1 MSDQTP
7 FEARLA
13 NAYARYVAA
22 APVGVDPQMVAAAV
36 STGSAGRLK
45 GWPNVISPGRRVAVL
60 IAVGIV
66 ALLLAAAAILVG
78 SRLIEHPPTG
88 GLLAYGLNDD
98 IYLADQDGARP
109 RKVADG
115 VPWTNEAGGG
125 PSYLFGDGGP
135 AWAPDG
141 RHFLFFD
148 LQGAAATAQL
158 TGHIADAS
166 GHVVASIPNIWV
178 DATWSPDSTRIEAWT
193 GGSAWI
199 GSTQISIYGVD
210 GAVQESLPL
219 PTGYVRSRES
229 AGIWAED
236 GRSVYVRLLE
246 GDGPGP
252 LWQLSVDGSAPRRIA
267 QDDLIARS
275 LGDVSFSPDGS
286 RMAATVAGAL
296 FVANADG
303 TDLRAVGPAGASGPI
318 WSPTGTQVAEV
329 WSAEPG
335 TDDIQVVDIASGTDR
350 TVVAGLQVNGRGL
363 LGWSPA
369 GDRILF
375 AGLDQKGSSLWSI
388 NADGTD
394 RKLLVPGADG
404 GYWQPVPTPKVDRV
418 PASFS
423 PTAEP
428 SPASTAVSPTV
439 PTLPPFTRTDKGFL
453 LDEQTGMAVSGHLR
467 RGTYTYTNVDAQ
479 GFNVRFT
486 VPAGWTWYGSYLS
499 KGGIGLPGG
508 AAIFFFGGPV
518 QVYADPCHWAGSQ
531 SNPPTGQSVDDLM
544 ASLATQP
551 LRSATTPIDRPA
563 GGLSLTVR
571 PGSTNPPA
579 DPNASGPRPWAGRSV
594 ELTVP
599 NDINFAACQGGQF
612 RSWGPDSVARV
623 HQGPGQRDLVW
634 AVDLT
639 RNGVVSGHGYVIID
653 AASFPGTPADVSS
666 EIDDILGSIVAGH
679 WG

>member
-1 MSDQTP
+1 MSNDERMDKQLRR
-7 FEARLA
+7 FL
-13 NAYARYVAA
+13 VW
-22 APVGVDPQMVAAAV
+22 Q
-36 STGSAGRLK
+36 AGRLD
-45 GWPNVISPGRRVAVL
+45 GTPDAHGMALRIGRRFATRSADRPRLVWVIAAVAL
-60 IAVGIV
+60 IA
-66 ALLLAAAAILVG
+66 ALAAAAALVG
-78 SRLIEHPPTG
+78 SRLIERPQTG
-88 GLLAYGLNDD
+88 GLLAYALNDD
-98 IYLADQDGARP
+98 IYLAAQDGAHP

-115 VPWTNEAGGG
+115 VPWTNGAGGG
-125 PSYLFGDGGP
+125 PSYVFGDGGP

-141 RHFLFFD
+141 RHVLFFD
-148 LQGAAATAQL
+148 LQGAAAAPQL

-166 GHVVASIPNIWV
+166 GHIVASIPNIWV
-178 DATWSPDSTRIEAWT
+178 DATWSPDSTRLEAWT
-193 GGSAWI
+193 GGSDWI
-199 GSTQISIYGVD
+199 GTTQISIYGID
-210 GAVQESLPL
+210 GVLQTSLAL
-219 PTGYVRSRES
+219 PTGYVRAREFP
-229 AGIWAED
+229 GFWAPD
-236 GRSVYVRLLE
+236 GRSVYVRV
-246 GDGPGP
+246 DGTRG
-252 LWQLSVDGSAPRRIA
+252 LWQLRLDGSVPRLLS
-267 QDDLIARS
+267 QDDPIARS
-275 LGDVSFSPDGS
+275 GAVTFSPDGS
-286 RMAATVAGAL
+286 RMAGDLAGAL

-318 WSPTGTQVAEV
+318 WSPTGTQVAYDV
-329 WSAEPG
+329 WSIDG
-335 TDDIQVVDIASGTDR
+335 GMDDIGVVDIASGTDR
-350 TVVAGLQVNGRGL
+350 TVVAGLQVNGPGL

-394 RKLLVPGADG
+394 RKLLVPGAAG
-404 GYWQPVPTPKVDRV
+404 GAWQPVQTRNVDRV
-418 PASFS
+418 PASLS
-423 PTAEP
+423 PPAEP
-428 SPASTAVSPTV
+428 SPTSGAVSPTV
-439 PTLPPFTRTDKGFL
+439 PTLPPFTRTDQGFL
-453 LDEQTGMAVSGHLR
+453 LDEQTGMAVTGHLGP
-467 RGTYTYTNVDAQ
+467 GTYTYTDVQAQ

-499 KGGIGLPGG
+499 KGGIGLSGG

-531 SNPPTGQSVDDLM
+531 SNPPTGPSVDDLM

-599 NDINFAACQGGQF
+599 NDINFAACDGGQF
-612 RSWGPDSVARV
+612 RTWGPHSVARA

-666 EIDDILGSIVAGH
+666 EIEAILGSIVAGH